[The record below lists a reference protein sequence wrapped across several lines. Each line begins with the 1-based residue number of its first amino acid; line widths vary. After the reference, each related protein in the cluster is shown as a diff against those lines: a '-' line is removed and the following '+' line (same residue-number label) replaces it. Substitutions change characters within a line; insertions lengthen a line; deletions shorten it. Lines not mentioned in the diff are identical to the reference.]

1 MKTKIKTNS
10 LEFEDPVLEQKIQL
24 KIEEL
29 NSGEIALRVRL
40 PEEKSFFRGVKFSE
54 KIKLEKLKNGQW
66 IKDLHAKF
74 GAGAEELFG
83 VKEIHEQS
91 ELEARDVR
99 IIAAVEKMLN
109 SKTVKNHA

>member
-1 MKTKIKTNS
+1 MKTKIKTNQ

-66 IKDLHAKF
+66 IKDFHAKF